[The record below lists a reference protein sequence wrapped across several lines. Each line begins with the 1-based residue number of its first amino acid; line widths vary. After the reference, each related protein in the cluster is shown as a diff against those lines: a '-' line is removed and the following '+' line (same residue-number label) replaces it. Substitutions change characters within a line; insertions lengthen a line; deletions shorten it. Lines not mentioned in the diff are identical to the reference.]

1 VLIKSW
7 DSYNQT
13 IDAYII
19 VPVIDRTNDSRPWD
33 FDGIQELKNIKYEV
47 AYFEKFKLEE
57 WDIKVPQDWKDCGNA
72 DQHIVMEQLMK
83 QIPSFFRAASDRV
96 VNYGDGGQSTLLY
109 PIYWTPCLSLPSN
122 TRNRL
127 ARELLLLSKAR
138 RDHHSGVPVEDFVDP
153 DLGPWVLGNPVTHR
167 AHMLAALEEAQK
179 RDPDSRKINANLR
192 DLKKDVAQ
200 EQNILAYFNLREKYQ
215 WIPSEFLINR
225 KTKDVQIV
233 SRIHDLPAVKKNKK
247 LICCPV

>member
-1 VLIKSW
+1 
-7 DSYNQT
+7 
-13 IDAYII
+13 
-19 VPVIDRTNDSRPWD
+19 
-33 FDGIQELKNIKYEV
+33 
-47 AYFEKFKLEE
+47 
-57 WDIKVPQDWKDCGNA
+57 
-72 DQHIVMEQLMK
+72 
-83 QIPSFFRAASDRV
+83 
-96 VNYGDGGQSTLLY
+96 
-109 PIYWTPCLSLPSN
+109 
-122 TRNRL
+122 
-127 ARELLLLSKAR
+127 
-138 RDHHSGVPVEDFVDP
+138 VDP

-167 AHMLAALEEAQK
+167 AHMLAALEEAQR

-247 LICCPV
+247 LYVCLLNVFKAMVPMFEKLNLFEQSKDNNKKKRS